1 MHKFKYLANKMAKY
15 IIINDLSNNNSDDRS
30 VHMLQKNVSK
40 IIIGIV
46 FVFLLLQAIQ
56 PALSKAPDILNNSC
70 ADCHSKFLF
79 SSETQRQFVDI
90 RIKHLESG
98 ISCSIICHEDRLN
111 KSTASTY
118 AMWSISTHALFEVT
132 CEKCHGGDPT
142 KVSKQEAHVGIS
154 SISIQRADT
163 PDMCG
168 KCHSPELDEF
178 KSSQHFKKLESTQE
192 LPAPACITCHQ
203 AHSVRVLTA
212 SEIEDFCSNCHNN
225 ITGINPEVPKKA
237 ETALSSVKELLF
249 EISTARSSVLAAK
262 AMGKDVIA
270 AEGDLE
276 SATQIL
282 RNIPSVWHRFNL
294 TYFDIEV
301 QKGLVDA
308 RNAEKAMPEGTAQ
321 PEPTKAP
328 GFELLL
334 LLSGLLAAYLLK
346 RH

>member
-1 MHKFKYLANKMAKY
+1 
-15 IIINDLSNNNSDDRS
+15 
-30 VHMLQKNVSK
+30 MLQKNVSK

-46 FVFLLLQAIQ
+46 FVLMLLQITQ
-56 PALSKAPDILNNSC
+56 PAASKAPDILNNSC

-98 ISCSIICHEDRLN
+98 ISCSIVCHEDKLN

-118 AMWSISTHALFEVT
+118 ALWSISTHALFEVT

-142 KVSKQEAHVGIS
+142 KVLKQDAHVGIS
-154 SISIQRADT
+154 NISIQRANT
-163 PDMCG
+163 PEMCG
-168 KCHSPELDEF
+168 KCHTSELDEF
-178 KSSQHFKKLESTQE
+178 KSSQHFKRLESNQEE

-225 ITGINPEVPKKA
+225 ITGINPSVPKKA
-237 ETALSSVKELLF
+237 EAALSSVKELQF
-249 EISTARSSVLAAK
+249 EISRARSSVLAAK
-262 AMGKDVIA
+262 AMEKDVTA
-270 AEGDLE
+270 AQADLE
-276 SATQIL
+276 SASLIL
-282 RNIPSVWHRFNL
+282 KNTPSVWHRFNL
-294 TYFDIEV
+294 TYFDTEV
-301 QKGLVDA
+301 QKGINDA

-321 PEPTKAP
+321 PAPTKAP

>member
-1 MHKFKYLANKMAKY
+1 MHKFKYLANKRTTY
-15 IIINDLSNNNSDDRS
+15 IIINNLSNDDGDDRS

-56 PALSKAPDILNNSC
+56 PAVSKAPDILNNSC
-70 ADCHSKFLF
+70 EDCHSKFLF

-98 ISCSIICHEDRLN
+98 ISCSIVCHEDKLN

-154 SISIQRADT
+154 NISIQRANT

-168 KCHSPELDEF
+168 KCHTAELDEF
-178 KSSQHFKKLESTQE
+178 KSSQHFKRLESSQE

-225 ITGINPEVPKKA
+225 ITGINPTVPKKA
-237 ETALSSVKELLF
+237 EAALSSAKELLF
-249 EISTARSSVLAAK
+249 ETSRARSSVLAAK
-262 AMGKDVIA
+262 AMGKDVTS
-270 AEGDLE
+270 AEADLE
-276 SATQIL
+276 SATLIL
-282 RNIPSVWHRFNL
+282 KNTPSVWHRFNL
-294 TYFDIEV
+294 TYFDTEV
-301 QKGLVDA
+301 QKGLIDA
-308 RNAEKAMPEGTAQ
+308 RNAEKIMPEETAQ
-321 PEPTKAP
+321 PTPTKSP
-328 GFELLL
+328 GFELPL
-334 LLSGLLAAYLLK
+334 LLSGLLAAYLLR